1 MVPSRCSKGSSID
14 QSAEVMENT
23 TPPTN
28 IETVALVVDKP
39 GGAFELKPVVFD
51 EVRDDEYLVEMLYSG
66 ICHTVHIPLF
76 LQITRLASANII
88 SGSATQRRALRRRLQ
103 IPSNLRPRRSRYSPQ
118 SRKGRSRQID
128 PRRRCGAPIFHKLR
142 NMSQLSR
149 RASGS
154 MLELHRCQF
163 QSYKVQRR

>member
-1 MVPSRCSKGSSID
+1 
-14 QSAEVMENT
+14 MEDT
-23 TPPTN
+23 ASLTN

-66 ICHTVHIPLF
+66 ICHTVYVLLF
-76 LQITRLASANII
+76 PRPMNFALANITL
-88 SGSATQRRALRRRLQ
+88 GSVTQRRALRGRLQ

-149 RASGS
+149 RPSGS